1 MGPAPG
7 PQYSQQQQQAWIAQQ
22 QQLQQQQ
29 QQAWMAQ
36 QQQHAARSGWA
47 GALPQHSAAAASP
60 FYELSGAAG
69 VAQLHARLAAGA
81 ASTAAAEAADDH
93 DDLDLP
99 TALPHELASSHEDV
113 AVSRQHYV
121 AGWAQGAS
129 AEAAAAA
136 AAEAEALQ
144 AAEADMF
151 VGGSLAESHASAVAT
166 SVSQSADSDAPRKQA
181 GQQQQQRPPQQQQQQ
196 QQMGAGLQRFGSR
209 EGAAPVAVTPAE
221 APVVVTGFVVQQRDE
236 AAQQQE

>member
-1 MGPAPG
+1 MAPAPG
-7 PQYSQQQQQAWIAQQ
+7 PGQYT
-22 QQLQQQQ
+22 QQQQ

-36 QQQHAARSGWA
+36 QQQQQQPARSGWA
-47 GALPQHSAAAASP
+47 GALPHAAAGAAASP

-81 ASTAAAEAADDH
+81 AAAAVAAGGIADDH

-99 TALPHELASSHEDV
+99 TALPHDVASSHEDV
-113 AVSRQHYV
+113 AACRQHYV

-136 AAEAEALQ
+136 AAEAEAAQ

-151 VGGSLAESHASAVAT
+151 VGGSFAGSHASAAAT
-166 SVSQSADSDAPRKQA
+166 SVSQSADDEMPHKQM
-181 GQQQQQRPPQQQQQQ
+181 GQQQQRPPQQQQQQ
-196 QQMGAGLQRFGSR
+196 LGAGLQRFGSR
-209 EGAAPVAVTPAE
+209 EGVAPVAVTPAE
-221 APVVVTGFVVQQRDE
+221 APVVVKGFVVQPRDGG
-236 AAQQQE
+236 AQPE